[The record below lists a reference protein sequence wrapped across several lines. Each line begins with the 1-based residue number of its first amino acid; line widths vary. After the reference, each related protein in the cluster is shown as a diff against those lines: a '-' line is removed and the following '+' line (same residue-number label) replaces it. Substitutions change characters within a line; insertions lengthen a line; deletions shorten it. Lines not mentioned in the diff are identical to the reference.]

1 MHKFKEIYINSK
13 KLVVEYIASNRL
25 FISYVILS
33 ILATSFSRY
42 LTFGHCFSYRS
53 FFMDLGII
61 LAIGSLAYFI
71 KAKNQFRYLFIWLL
85 IFTVTSFINSVY
97 YIFYQSFASLGELA
111 SLGQTETVMDS
122 IFERLRL
129 REFFFFLNPII
140 FYIIHTKLKKG
151 SYYPLVGKV
160 EKTKTM
166 VLTTLATGLVFVS
179 IVLLN
184 SSRVDYS
191 RLSKQ
196 WNRVANA
203 DRFGIIF
210 YQGNDIIQTLTPRIN
225 SLFGY
230 EDAAN
235 LFNEYYKE
243 HDDHVKN
250 KYTGILKNKNIIF
263 LHLESIQTYLMDL
276 TFNGEEVTPEM
287 NKLAKEGMFFKNFY
301 PQVSTG
307 TSSDTEFTLLSGLMP
322 ALSGTVF
329 VSYYDRYYETIPKI
343 LTRDDY
349 YIFSMHGNNS
359 TMWNRNRAHPSLGY
373 HDMFYSESFEYTP
386 EDVIN
391 LGINDSL
398 FFKQGFEYIE
408 NMEKEGKKYMGTVIT
423 LTNHSKFPDV
433 SMYKDLDT
441 SFTYEDYGVDI
452 TVDYLAE
459 KSIGAYIKS
468 SHYADY
474 ALGEFFSY
482 VNDSPYF
489 NDTVFVLYGDHDAK
503 FSRTSINYVYNYDP
517 KTGEVREEDDPD
529 YVEYDVFDHELNK
542 KTPLII
548 WTKNKELRKTLKG
561 EVDYYMGM
569 IDISPTILNMMG
581 YYNKYALG
589 NDIFN
594 IKKDNY
600 VMFPNSNFLTDKV
613 FYNSSTEE
621 YKILKENVILESDY
635 ISNIL
640 EKVEEKLQVSNS
652 IIVYDLIKKEVI
664 EKGAE

>member
-1 MHKFKEIYINSK
+1 M
-13 KLVVEYIASNRL
+13 L
-25 FISYVILS
+25 F
-33 ILATSFSRY
+33 
-42 LTFGHCFSYRS
+42 RS
-53 FFMDLGII
+53 
-61 LAIGSLAYFI
+61 
-71 KAKNQFRYLFIWLL
+71 
-85 IFTVTSFINSVY
+85 
-97 YIFYQSFASLGELA
+97 
-111 SLGQTETVMDS
+111 
-122 IFERLRL
+122 
-129 REFFFFLNPII
+129 
-140 FYIIHTKLKKG
+140 
-151 SYYPLVGKV
+151 
-160 EKTKTM
+160 
-166 VLTTLATGLVFVS
+166 
-179 IVLLN
+179 
-184 SSRVDYS
+184 
-191 RLSKQ
+191 
-196 WNRVANA
+196 
-203 DRFGIIF
+203 
-210 YQGNDIIQTLTPRIN
+210 
-225 SLFGY
+225 
-230 EDAAN
+230 
-235 LFNEYYKE
+235 
-243 HDDHVKN
+243 
-250 KYTGILKNKNIIF
+250 
-263 LHLESIQTYLMDL
+263 
-276 TFNGEEVTPEM
+276 PEM

-373 HDMFYSESFEYTP
+373 QDMFYSESFEYTP

-482 VNDSPYF
+482 INDSPYF

-529 YVEYDVFDHELNK
+529 YVDYDVFDHELNK

-561 EVDYYMGM
+561 EIDYYMGM

-600 VMFPNSNFLTDKV
+600 VMFPNSNFLTEKV

-635 ISNIL
+635 ISTIL